1 MGVGSTFCF
10 AIPIAKGSIA
20 LSAHP
25 AAPAPILSTEP
36 EQEQPLSLANQKQ
49 EGATASEL
57 PGRVL
62 VVDDEPVNLQVVAN
76 HLSLQGMTVQ
86 TACCGPDALQ
96 IIDGANAPDLVLLD
110 VMMPQMNGF
119 EVCRAI
125 RNRKNLSELPVVLL
139 TALSRKEDVVC
150 GFAAGA
156 NDYLTKPFH
165 GEELVARVRS
175 QLSVRNALAA
185 TKDNLRLAAEVNEG
199 KLAEARARLD
209 AERASLE
216 TLRYQLN
223 PHFLMNA
230 LAAIR
235 GAIGEAPDTARHA
248 ISDLS
253 EFCRLTLRRAPVET
267 LTVEEE
273 LEMIRLFLRIHK
285 TRWGDYLKV
294 STEIDTS
301 MLRAKIPAWLLQPIV
316 ENALKHGMRTSPR
329 SLEIRMVGHRRD
341 KNALVFR
348 VSNTGH
354 YVALDESQGES
365 TGIGMENLR
374 KRLEKWYPEGH
385 SLTLT
390 DESGWVHVEL
400 TLVENALTTET
411 QTLGA
416 DALSISQE
424 SN

>member
-1 MGVGSTFCF
+1 
-10 AIPIAKGSIA
+10 
-20 LSAHP
+20 
-25 AAPAPILSTEP
+25 
-36 EQEQPLSLANQKQ
+36 
-49 EGATASEL
+49 
-57 PGRVL
+57 
-62 VVDDEPVNLQVVAN
+62 
-76 HLSLQGMTVQ
+76 
-86 TACCGPDALQ
+86 
-96 IIDGANAPDLVLLD
+96 
-110 VMMPQMNGF
+110 
-119 EVCRAI
+119 
-125 RNRKNLSELPVVLL
+125 
-139 TALSRKEDVVC
+139 
-150 GFAAGA
+150 
-156 NDYLTKPFH
+156 
-165 GEELVARVRS
+165 
-175 QLSVRNALAA
+175 
-185 TKDNLRLAAEVNEG
+185 
-199 KLAEARARLD
+199 
-209 AERASLE
+209 
-216 TLRYQLN
+216 
-223 PHFLMNA
+223 
-230 LAAIR
+230 
-235 GAIGEAPDTARHA
+235 
-248 ISDLS
+248 
-253 EFCRLTLRRAPVET
+253 
-267 LTVEEE
+267 
-273 LEMIRLFLRIHK
+273 MIRLFLRIHK